1 MKRTRKI
8 LLGTLI
14 SLVFLYLVLII
25 IAYLPYKTTPVNEL
39 VGKEDRFIEVDGH
52 AIHYIKQGEGKPLI
66 LVHGFAGSTYTFRYL
81 IPLLT
86 DDYTIYA
93 LDVLGFGLSDK
104 PPDGNYDMKSQG
116 DLLIGFMDAL
126 KLPSATLVGHSMGG
140 VIIACTD
147 LAAPSRV
154 DKLVM
159 IEPGFYIKTVPAF
172 LKYMF
177 FPLDRIMSRQFYT
190 KSMRKRFLLGSFY
203 NKSMVTEEVIDAYMI
218 PTRTPNALDAL
229 AHMMS
234 SVGPQT
240 YDGISVNIS
249 SPTLIVWGERGTGV
263 PPEIAKR
270 LNSEIQGSELL
281 SVKECG
287 HYVQEEKPEEL
298 AKALKDFLK

>member
-8 LLGTLI
+8 LLGALI
-14 SLVFLYLVLII
+14 ILALLYLVLII

-39 VGKEDRFIEVDGH
+39 AGEEDRFIEVNGQH
-52 AIHYIKQGEGKPLI
+52 IHYTKQGKGKPLI
-66 LVHGFAGSTYTFRYL
+66 LVHGFAGSTYTWRYL

-86 DDYTIYA
+86 DYYTIYA
-93 LDVLGFGLSDK
+93 LDALGFGLSDK

-116 DLLIGFMDAL
+116 DILIGFMDAL

-159 IEPGFYIKTVPAF
+159 IEPGFYIETAPAF
-172 LKYMF
+172 LQYMF
-177 FPLDRIMSRQFYT
+177 FPLDRIMARQFYT
-190 KSMRKRFLLGSFY
+190 KSMRKRFFLASFY
-203 NKSMVTEEVIDAYMI
+203 DKSKVTEEVIDAYMI

-229 AHMMS
+229 AHMMR
-234 SVGPQT
+234 SVGTQT
-240 YDGISVNIS
+240 YEGISVKIS

-263 PPEIAKR
+263 PPEVAKR
-270 LNSEIQGSELL
+270 LNAEIQGSKLV
-281 SVKECG
+281 SAKECG

-298 AKALKDFLK
+298 AKAIKDFLK